1 MKDINEKIL
10 DAWLR
15 ISTIINNERLVS
27 DMTYNESL
35 VCNILYRNQQENP
48 DINITATDL
57 CNKTRMLKSQMNRTL
72 NNLEK
77 RGIIVR
83 ERSDIDKRQVFIK
96 LNEKTTD
103 TYMSQHEKI
112 LELVDSLIERF
123 GKEKAM
129 EIVNVLNLISDMAE
143 EVM

>member
-1 MKDINEKIL
+1 MEDINEKIL

-35 VCNILYRNQQENP
+35 ICNILYRKQKENP

-83 ERSDIDKRQVFIK
+83 ERSNIDRRQVFIM
-96 LNEKTTD
+96 LDEKMVD
-103 TYMSQHEKI
+103 TYMSQHTKI
-112 LELVDSLIERF
+112 LELVDSFVEKF
-123 GKEKAM
+123 GKEKTI

>member
-1 MKDINEKIL
+1 MEDINEKIL

-15 ISTIINNERLVS
+15 ISTVINNERLVS

-35 VCNILYRNQQENP
+35 VCNILYRSQKENP

-77 RGIIVR
+77 RGIIIR

-103 TYMSQHEKI
+103 TYMSQHAKI